1 MNIHVQI
8 WISDVNDKVE
18 NITPDDCTLYENE
31 FADAKALSSFILG
44 RLKDSETNHGVV
56 EQMLFSIDDG
66 RVINAYKLDD
76 TDIGIDQW
84 NFEEGDVQQL
94 IDDYRIL
101 MTKERASIE
110 D

>member
-1 MNIHVQI
+1 MNIHAQI

-18 NITPDDCTLYENE
+18 NITPGDCTLYGNE
-31 FADAKALSSFILG
+31 FADAKAFSSFILG
-44 RLKDSETNHGVV
+44 HLKDSEANHGVV

-101 MTKERASIE
+101 MAKERASIE